1 MECDVLI
8 IGSGPAA
15 WTAAIYT
22 SRARLSTVV
31 AAGSLRFMKGGQ
43 LMTTTDVENFPGFPE
58 GILGHELMHK
68 MEVQAQRFGTQVLA
82 IDIDRLEYDKHSP
95 VHFKAAHERGV
106 IQARSVILATGAQ
119 ANRLPIPGAGDNEL
133 WNKGI
138 SACAVCDGPLPFFR
152 NQDLAV
158 IGGGDSACEEAHFLT
173 HYAKKV
179 YLIHRRDSLRA
190 SKIMAER
197 VKNEPK
203 IEIIYNAEVIE
214 ALGKDSLE
222 AIKIKQNGDI
232 ITKEVRGLFF
242 AIGHT
247 PLTELVDQM
256 GVEKHSNGYLKTQ
269 PDSTKTSIEGLFA
282 AGDVQDFR
290 YRQAVTAAGSG
301 CMAALE
307 AEKYLGN
314 LKAASH
320 SV

>member
-31 AAGSLRFMKGGQ
+31 AAGSFKFMKGGQ
-43 LMTTTDVENFPGFPE
+43 LMTTTDVENFPGFPK
-58 GILGHELMHK
+58 GIMGHDLMRN
-68 MEVQAQRFGTQVLA
+68 MEVQAERFGTQVLGE
-82 IDIDRLEYDKHSP
+82 DIDSLELNKMGQIR
-95 VHFKAAHERGV
+95 FKALYSKGI
-106 IQARSVILATGAQ
+106 IQTKTVILATGAK

-133 WNKGI
+133 WNKGV
-138 SACAVCDGPLPFFR
+138 SACAVCDGALPFFR

-158 IGGGDSACEEAHFLT
+158 IGGGDAACEEAHFLT

-179 YLIHRRDSLRA
+179 YLIHRRDTLRA

-197 VKNEPK
+197 VKNDPK
-203 IEIIYNAEVIE
+203 IEIIYNAEVLE
-214 ALGKDSLE
+214 AVGNGSLE
-222 AIKIKQNGDI
+222 AIKIKQNGHEF
-232 ITKEVRGLFF
+232 TKEVKGLFF

-247 PLTELVDQM
+247 PLTELVDSM
-256 GVEKHSNGYLKTQ
+256 EIEKHPNGYIKTH
-269 PDSTKTSIEGLFA
+269 PDSTATSIEGLFA

-290 YRQAVTAAGSG
+290 FRQAVTAAGSG

-314 LKAASH
+314 LKAAAVSG
-320 SV
+320 

>member
-31 AAGSLRFMKGGQ
+31 ATGSIKFMKGGQ

-58 GILGHELMHK
+58 GVLGHDLMFK
-68 MEVQAQRFGTQVLA
+68 MEEQSKRFGTTVVQEDIEKLDHDSVGHIRFLA
-82 IDIDRLEYDKHSP
+82 HHSKGKI
-95 VHFKAAHERGV
+95 FAKA
-106 IQARSVILATGAQ
+106 VILATGAS
-119 ANRLPIPGAGDNEL
+119 ANRLPIPGAQDNEL
-133 WNKGI
+133 WNKGV

-158 IGGGDSACEEAHFLT
+158 ICGGDSACEEAHFLT

-179 YLIHRRDSLRA
+179 YLIHRRDTLRA

-197 VKNEPK
+197 VKNDPK
-203 IEIIYNAEVIE
+203 IEIIYHAEAIE

-222 AIKIKQNGDI
+222 AIKIRQNGVVF
-232 ITKEVRGLFF
+232 TKEVRGLFF

-247 PLTELVDQM
+247 PLTELVDHMNIQ
-256 GVEKHSNGYLKTQ
+256 KHPNGYIKTE

-290 YRQAVTAAGSG
+290 YRQAVTAAGTG

-307 AEKYLGN
+307 AEKFLSETKVGS
-314 LKAASH
+314 AC
-320 SV
+320 

>member
-1 MECDVLI
+1 MDCDVLI

-31 AAGSLRFMKGGQ
+31 AAGSMKYMKGGQ
-43 LMTTTDVENFPGFPE
+43 LMTTTEVENFPGFIE
-58 GILGHELMHK
+58 GIMGHDLMHR
-68 MEVQAQRFGTQVLA
+68 MEEQSKRFGTTVLHADIQRVDTNEDASVKFISSYEGGQV
-82 IDIDRLEYDKHSP
+82 
-95 VHFKAAHERGV
+95 
-106 IQARSVILATGAQ
+106 RSKTVILATGAK
-119 ANRLPIPGAGDNEL
+119 ANRLNIPGAGDNEF

-152 NQDLAV
+152 GQQLAV

-173 HYAKKV
+173 HYASRV
-179 YLIHRRDSLRA
+179 YLIHRRDTLRA

-197 VKNEPK
+197 VKNDPK
-203 IEIIYNAEVIE
+203 IEIIYNAEV
-214 ALGKDSLE
+214 LE
-222 AIKIKQNGDI
+222 AYGNDQLEGIRIKQQD
-232 ITKEVRGLFF
+232 KVFEKSVRGLFF

-247 PLTELVDQM
+247 PLTEVIDHLNVT
-256 GVEKHSNGYLKTQ
+256 KHSNGYIQTA
-269 PDSTKTSIEGLFA
+269 PDSTKTSIPGIFA

-290 YRQAVTAAGSG
+290 YRQAITAAGTG

-307 AEKYLGN
+307 AEKFISE
-314 LKAASH
+314 LKS

>member
-22 SRARLSTVV
+22 SRARLSTIV
-31 AAGSLRFMKGGQ
+31 AAGSLKFLKGGQ
-43 LMTTTDVENFPGFPE
+43 LMTTTDVENFPGFPT
-58 GILGHELMHK
+58 GIMGHELMQN
-68 MEVQAQRFGTQVLA
+68 MELQAKRFGTQVLGE
-82 IDIDRLEYDKHSP
+82 DIDLLELYP
-95 VHFKAAHERGV
+95 QGPIRFKAYYQKEV
-106 IQARSVILATGAQ
+106 IQAKSVILATGAK
-119 ANRLPIPGAGDNEL
+119 ANRLPIPGANDHEL

-152 NQDLAV
+152 NQNLAV
-158 IGGGDSACEEAHFLT
+158 IGGGDAACEEAHFLT

-179 YLIHRRDSLRA
+179 YLIHRRGALRA

-197 VKNEPK
+197 VKNDPK
-203 IEIIYNAEVIE
+203 IEIIYNAEVME
-214 ALGKDSLE
+214 AIGKDFLE
-222 AIKIKQNGDI
+222 AIKIKQEGNL

-247 PLTELVDQM
+247 PLTELVDGM
-256 GVEKHSNGYLKTQ
+256 GIDKHPNGYIKTH
-269 PDSTKTSIEGLFA
+269 PDSTATSVEGLFA

-290 YRQAVTAAGSG
+290 YRQAITAAGSG

-314 LKAASH
+314 LKAAALA
-320 SV
+320 V

>member
-31 AAGSLRFMKGGQ
+31 AAGSIQFMKGGQ
-43 LMTTTDVENFPGFPE
+43 LMTTTDVENFPGFE
-58 GILGHELMHK
+58 NGILGHELMQK
-68 MEVQAQRFGTQVLA
+68 MEQQSTRFGTIVLNE
-82 IDIDRLEYDKHSP
+82 DIDKLELDHHCK
-95 VHFKAAHERGV
+95 VQFKATYEGGV
-106 IQARSVILATGAQ
+106 VQARSVILATGAKVK
-119 ANRLPIPGAGDNEL
+119 RLPIPGSGDHEL

-152 NQDLAV
+152 NQELAV

-179 YLIHRRDSLRA
+179 YLIHRRDTLRA

-197 VKNEPK
+197 VKKDPK
-203 IEIIYNAEVIE
+203 IEIIYNAEVVE

-222 AIKIKQNGDI
+222 AVKIKQNGDVF
-232 ITKEVRGLFF
+232 TKEVRGLFF

-247 PLTELVDQM
+247 PSTELVDAM
-256 GVEKHSNGYLKTQ
+256 GIEKHPNGYIKTHS
-269 PDSTKTSIEGLFA
+269 DSTKTSVEGLFA

-307 AEKYLGN
+307 AEKFLSEVHAGGI
-314 LKAASH
+314 AG
-320 SV
+320 